1 LHAVARA
8 AVGLPHDKMV
18 RQIGDELERLYPGHI
33 ERRPTW
39 FLNLAGGALGV
50 MTLLHGSLS
59 EYVFLFGSPIGT
71 EGFSGRYPV
80 EIFDFVLAG
89 EMWTFGEDDV
99 AERQVFRPG
108 DVAHLPRG
116 RAKGYRLPDAAWM
129 LEYGR
134 GVIPAMLPFGLS
146 GAAAALEVRSIAKT
160 IRAYGRLVA
169 RELRQGKI

>member
-1 LHAVARA
+1 
-8 AVGLPHDKMV
+8 MV
-18 RQIGDELERLYPGHI
+18 RQIGEELERLYPGHI
-33 ERRPTW
+33 EARPRW
-39 FLNLAGGALGV
+39 FLNLSGGALGV

-59 EYVFLFGSPIGT
+59 EYVFLYGSPIGT

-80 EIFDFVLAG
+80 EIFDFMVAG
-89 EMWTFGEDDV
+89 EMWTYSEDDV
-99 AERQVFRPG
+99 AERQVFRAG

-146 GAAAALEVRSIAKT
+146 GAVASLEVRSIART
-160 IRAYGRLVA
+160 LASYGRLVV
-169 RELRQGKI
+169 RELIQGKL

>member
-1 LHAVARA
+1 MVLEHRRRRY
-8 AVGLPHDKMV
+8 GHHD
-18 RQIGDELERLYPGHI
+18 P
-33 ERRPTW
+33 
-39 FLNLAGGALGV
+39 
-50 MTLLHGSLS
+50 LHGSLS

-71 EGFSGRYPV
+71 DGFSGRYPV
-80 EIFDFVLAG
+80 DIFDFVLAG
-89 EMWTFGEDDV
+89 EMWAYGDDDF

-146 GAAAALEVRSIAKT
+146 GAMAALEVRSIAKT
-160 IRAYGRLVA
+160 VGAYGRLVM
-169 RELRQGKI
+169 RELLQGKI